1 MGCAVIRVVGYGE
14 PSRDT
19 ARTEYGAIASRFTAG
34 EALYAGELAAQS
46 TGADR
51 TAVKCAAGA
60 DNPLGVVWRDA
71 ALGADVWIIPPGFLA
86 KVKFET
92 DLAPE
97 RGFHVYSSAS
107 EAGRAGGQ
115 ATINTARHW
124 GEVGHCLETV
134 AANALALC
142 FLHAN

>member
-1 MGCAVIRVVGYGE
+1 MTLRAAGYGE

-19 ARTEYGAIASRFTAG
+19 VRTEYGAIASRFTAG
-34 EALYAGELAAQS
+34 EALSAGELAAQS
-46 TGADR
+46 TAESADR

-60 DNPLGVVWRDA
+60 DNPLGVVWHDA
-71 ALGADVWIIPPGFLA
+71 AQGADVWIIPPGFLA

-115 ATINTARHW
+115 SSINTNRHW
-124 GEVGHCLETV
+124 GEIGHCLETV

-142 FLHAN
+142 FLHTN